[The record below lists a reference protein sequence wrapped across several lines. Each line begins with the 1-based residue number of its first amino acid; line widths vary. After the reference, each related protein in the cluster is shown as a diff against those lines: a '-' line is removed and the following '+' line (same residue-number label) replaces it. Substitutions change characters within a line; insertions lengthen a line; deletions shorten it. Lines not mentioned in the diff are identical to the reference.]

1 MNLDL
6 DTACAEWLEAKNA
19 EKEAIERR
27 RLVEDHISNLLGVP
41 ETLDGT
47 ETTTTDGGHKIKVVG
62 RLNRKVDAEQIQ
74 EIAAE
79 YGIENSLHTLFRWKP
94 EINMKAW
101 KAASPSI
108 TKPLLGGIVTT
119 PGRASFTIEK
129 GE

>member
-6 DTACAEWLEAKNA
+6 DTACAEWLQAKNA

-27 RLVEDHISNLLGVP
+27 RSLEDHISNLLGVP
-41 ETLDGT
+41 DSLDGT
-47 ETTTTDGGHKIKVVG
+47 ETTTTDGGHKIKVTG
-62 RLNRKVDAEQIQ
+62 RMNRKVDSEQIQ

-79 YGIENSLHTLFRWKP
+79 YGIESSLHTLFRWKP

-101 KAASPSI
+101 KAASASL

-129 GE
+129 D